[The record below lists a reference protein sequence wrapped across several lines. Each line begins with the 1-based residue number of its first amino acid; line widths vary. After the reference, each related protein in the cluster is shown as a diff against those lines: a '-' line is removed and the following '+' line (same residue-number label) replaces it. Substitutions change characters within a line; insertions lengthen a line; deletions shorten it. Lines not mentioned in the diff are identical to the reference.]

1 MISKTAEYALRAVVF
16 LAMNPGSAYNGHQIA
31 NQTKVPSAYL
41 SKVLKSL
48 VSAGLIQSQPGLR
61 GGFTLVKQPHELNL
75 LEVLNAVEPLQRIR
89 TCPLGLQSH
98 GTILCALHKR
108 LDATMESIEH
118 AFAETT
124 IAALL
129 ANPTPSIPLYENH
142 CDSHGC
148 ARG

>member
-16 LAMNPGSAYNGHQIA
+16 LAMNADSAYTGHQIA
-31 NQTKVPSAYL
+31 DQTKVPSAYL

-61 GGFTLVKQPHELNL
+61 GGFTLVKQSHELNL

-89 TCPLGLQSH
+89 TCPLGLKSH
-98 GTILCALHKR
+98 GTVLCALHRR
-108 LDATMESIEH
+108 LDDSMKNIEH

-124 IAALL
+124 IATLL
-129 ANPTPSIPLYENH
+129 ANPTPSIPLYENP
-142 CDSHGC
+142 CNGHGC

>member
-16 LAMNPGSAYNGHQIA
+16 LAMNPDNAYAGHQIA

-61 GGFTLVKQPHELNL
+61 GGFTLVKPPHELNL
-75 LEVLNAVEPLQRIR
+75 LAVLNAVEPLQRIR
-89 TCPLGLQSH
+89 TCPLGLKSH
-98 GTILCALHKR
+98 GTVLCALHKR
-108 LDATMESIEH
+108 LDDSMASMER

-124 IAALL
+124 VATLL
-129 ANPTPSIPLYENH
+129 ANPTPSIPLYENR
-142 CDSHGC
+142 CDNHGC
-148 ARG
+148 A